1 MRAEVREIGGGE
13 RHHRPI
19 FINGI
24 QCKFVRN
31 SNTDLMKNNLFS
43 LSGFAVVAA
52 FLLSSCGTIEVSKRR
67 HLPGYHV
74 VLGSHKQHAR
84 PQAEPV
90 AKSDM
95 ARQQVVP
102 MAGREAQVE
111 PSVSSLAATEMT
123 ETSMTSATI
132 APTASF
138 SAPTSVERPV
148 AIAAQSGAES
158 LFSTPSKRFGS
169 ELRRSVFAEEGDEK
183 HGWSV
188 AAIMAFAFGTLAFI
202 LMLVAI
208 VSMIGLGPLWFLPA
222 IFGFIFG
229 LAGLITGA
237 IGLKQTRAG
246 GRKGRG
252 FAIAGLISG
261 VIGMVISLVA
271 LLIGFVRTI
280 AN

>member
-1 MRAEVREIGGGE
+1 
-13 RHHRPI
+13 
-19 FINGI
+19 
-24 QCKFVRN
+24 
-31 SNTDLMKNNLFS
+31 
-43 LSGFAVVAA
+43 
-52 FLLSSCGTIEVSKRR
+52 
-67 HLPGYHV
+67 
-74 VLGSHKQHAR
+74 
-84 PQAEPV
+84 
-90 AKSDM
+90 M
-95 ARQQVVP
+95 A
-102 MAGREAQVE
+102 
-111 PSVSSLAATEMT
+111 
-123 ETSMTSATI
+123 SATM

-138 SAPTSVERPV
+138 SASASAERPV
-148 AIAAQSGAES
+148 AVAAEPGIAS
-158 LFSTPSKRFGS
+158 LFSTPSDRFGS

-208 VSMIGLGPLWFLPA
+208 VSMIGLGPMWFLPA

-261 VIGMVISLVA
+261 IIGMVISLVA

>member
-1 MRAEVREIGGGE
+1 MKHNVLSLIG
-13 RHHRPI
+13 I
-19 FINGI
+19 AVFI
-24 QCKFVRN
+24 
-31 SNTDLMKNNLFS
+31 S
-43 LSGFAVVAA
+43 
-52 FLLSSCGTIEVSKRR
+52 FLLASCGSVEITKRR

-74 VLGSHKQHAR
+74 DLGHKHQQPRAATVAASAERSADMAAMEPTGHTAVL
-84 PQAEPV
+84 PQAAAEPV
-90 AKSDM
+90 LTAL
-95 ARQQVVP
+95 P
-102 MAGREAQVE
+102 YEASAAHLSGTAAPSRVEALTRTHIVE
-111 PSVSSLAATEMT
+111 P
-123 ETSMTSATI
+123 I
-132 APTASF
+132 ADLRG
-138 SAPTSVERPV
+138 EKIGR
-148 AIAAQSGAES
+148 
-158 LFSTPSKRFGS
+158 